1 MYCKDCK
8 FYKYKETDQ
17 IIDGVTYKVI
27 KDINKG
33 ICKNNNIRYAWQ
45 LENDSQLIYHD
56 SDDYSAT
63 LYLIYHDSDDYSAT
77 LYVGELFG
85 CVHFKELEL

>member
-8 FYKYKETDQ
+8 FYKYEETDS
-17 IIDGVTYKVI
+17 IIDEVTYKVI

-33 ICKNNNIRYAWQ
+33 ICINNNIRYAWQ
-45 LENDSQLIYHD
+45 LANDSQLIYHD
-56 SDDYSAT
+56 IEDYKA
-63 LYLIYHDSDDYSAT
+63 Y

>member
-33 ICKNNNIRYAWQ
+33 ICKNNNIRYAWE
-45 LENDSQLIYHD
+45 LDNDSQ
-56 SDDYSAT
+56 
-63 LYLIYHDSDDYSAT
+63 LIYHDSDDYSAT